1 MLRQSIHAQPRLS
14 GFVTHIQI
22 ARVCSGVNN
31 RIVTTQSQAQPSQTS
46 NEDEKRLIDEK
57 NALLLQ
63 KLLLSRHTK
72 ELPKPPGPQ
81 KPVAKMEPVVGMFDH
96 RFATQE
102 QLEGMT
108 AAHPLPAQRSNT
120 FFNWLR
126 HDAFSTYRRLYA
138 IVLLA
143 NFTLFLLALQHT
155 SSGFKGFTS
164 AAAAIAVASNICLA
178 TLMRHEHC
186 VNLLFRIFTSRVFRN
201 APLAIRRRAAKVYSY
216 GGVHSGCGV
225 SAFLWYIVFTVFL
238 VRETRSDLVQAGDK
252 SMAAALGIETH
263 ALLATSTIMLVLF
276 LTIIVMS
283 LPFIRSRYHN
293 QWEWSHRFA
302 GWTAVAII
310 WAQTILL
317 MIRAARATEQPLGPV
332 LASNPAF
339 WLLFIVTLL
348 FIYPWLRVRRRRVRA
363 EKLSSHAVRL
373 WFDSEKP
380 LPTCVGTRL
389 ATNPLSENH
398 GFATI
403 PNPNDQPG
411 FSVLVSHAGDWTRNT
426 ITNPPK
432 YIWTRG
438 AFTAGVLRVALLFR
452 PVVIVATGSG
462 IGPCLSFLQVHP
474 NWPGRVLWSARDP
487 TLTYGPDVLG
497 SVFRADPRAV
507 VINPRRMATSTGYR
521 ADLSALAFALYQEIN
536 AEAVVIISNPRATK
550 ELVGRLSRRGVPA
563 YGAIFDS

>member
-1 MLRQSIHAQPRLS
+1 M
-14 GFVTHIQI
+14 GVVTS
-22 ARVCSGVNN
+22 RV
-31 RIVTTQSQAQPSQTS
+31 VTTSIQAQTAWPSD
-46 NEDEKRLIDEK
+46 NGDKRLVDEK

-63 KLLLSRHTK
+63 KLLLLK
-72 ELPKPPGPQ
+72 QLPPLPKGDIDASIDD
-81 KPVAKMEPVVGMFDH
+81 KRGTFEH

-102 QLEGMT
+102 QLEDLT
-108 AAHPLPAQRSNT
+108 AAHPLPAERSNT
-120 FFNWLR
+120 FFNYVR
-126 HDAFSTYRRLYA
+126 HEVFSTYRRLWA
-138 IVLLA
+138 IVLIVNCVLFWLA
-143 NFTLFLLALQHT
+143 VLRTT
-155 SSGFKGFTS
+155 DGFADFTS
-164 AAAAIAVASNICLA
+164 ADAAIAVASNICLA

-186 VNLLFRIFTSRVFRN
+186 VNLLFRICTSRVFRR

-216 GGVHSGCGV
+216 GGVHSGCGI
-225 SAFLWYIVFTVFL
+225 SALLWYIVFTVL
-238 VRETRSDLVQAGDK
+238 LVQETGNELLQAANS
-252 SMAAALGIETH
+252 SMASTLGIETH
-263 ALLATSTIMLVLF
+263 ALLATSAIMLVLF
-276 LTIIVMS
+276 LAIIVMAHPS
-283 LPFIRSRYHN
+283 IRSRWHN

-317 MIRAARATEQPLGPV
+317 MIKAARAKGHYLG
-332 LASNPAF
+332 LALVANPAF
-339 WLLFIVTLL
+339 WLLLIITLL
-348 FIYPWLRVRRRRVRA
+348 FIYPWLLVRRRKVRA

-373 WFDSEKP
+373 WFDSEKR

-389 ATNPLSENH
+389 SDNPLRENH

-403 PNPNDQPG
+403 PNPDNKPG

-426 ITNPPK
+426 ITHPPK
-432 YIWTRG
+432 HIWTRG

-452 PVVIVATGSG
+452 PVIIVATGSG

-487 TLTYGPDVLG
+487 TTTYGPDVLS
-497 SVFRADPRAV
+497 SVYRADPRAV
-507 VINPRRMATSTGYR
+507 VINPRRMAASTGYR
-521 ADLSALAFALYQEIN
+521 PDLSALAYALYSEIN